1 VSSGARFRE
10 VLREVVA
17 VFLSPASRMSAQ
29 ASRVNQLVAEALG
42 LDVDQ
47 ARWRALAR
55 QVSPQ
60 DPLAARLRSV
70 GGAVDIGY
78 LDRALAADDIRRAI
92 AERQVPL
99 VLLDEARDEAIV
111 LSRNGD
117 ARVQARLIA
126 HEGSEETLDG
136 TPEALATA
144 VLRRIGVSPVPAL
157 APMGLR
163 PAMAERGDQAPHAA
177 IGVEA
182 SHHADVHRTPLQ
194 RTFALLERERREVLT
209 VFFYATLAG
218 ALSLILP
225 VAVGGIVQLV
235 QGRLF
240 LQPVVVL
247 IAFVILGTV
256 VGGVLQIGIL
266 KVVERIQQRVFA
278 RMALEFAFRVPRL
291 KYAASL
297 EANLPEQ
304 MNRLFEAVAIQK
316 GMQKLLV
323 DVPTALLT
331 VAFGLILLTLYSPW
345 FSIFAVVVVAI
356 LVLIVR
362 WTGPEGLETSIVES
376 KYKYKAV
383 HWLEELARAFH
394 AFKFA
399 GDSTLPVERMDDVIT
414 GYLKYRRKHFAVLVK
429 QTIALIGFKT
439 FITAAVLIL
448 GATLVQTNRLLLG
461 QFVAAEVVIVTVLA
475 GVEKLIGSL
484 ATVYDVL
491 TSVDKAGH
499 VADLPLEARGG
510 LAPIHATGVGIA
522 VETKDLRYRYPNA
535 RSASVDGVSVRIAP
549 GERVA
554 IMGVDGSGRST
565 LLKLLG
571 GLVDDYDGTIRF
583 DGVTLRD
590 LDRPALRARIGQ
602 MLSWTDLFDGTVE
615 ENIAVGRA
623 HITPRDVRQAL
634 DDLQLTDEVQ
644 QLAQGIQTELTNGG
658 RTLPAHLANKL
669 LVAQGIVGTPRL
681 VVLDDFFQNLEAAS
695 RTLIIRLL
703 TDRARPWTV
712 IAVSHD
718 PQLLAAFDRILVVHE
733 GKIVRDGTFASLR
746 NDPVCQMLLHDDR
759 AALVASYDRKPV
771 GA

>member
-1 VSSGARFRE
+1 
-10 VLREVVA
+10 
-17 VFLSPASRMSAQ
+17 MSAQ
-29 ASRVNQLVAEALG
+29 ASRVNQLVADGLG
-42 LDVDQ
+42 LEVDQ

-60 DPLAARLRSV
+60 DPLAGRLRSV
-70 GGAVDIGY
+70 GGAVDIGF
-78 LDRALAADDIRRAI
+78 LDRQLSAEDLRRAI

-111 LSRNGD
+111 LTRAAD

-126 HEGSEETLDG
+126 REGAEETLDG
-136 TPEALATA
+136 SPEALAA
-144 VLRRIGVSPVPAL
+144 AIVRRVGTSPIPAM

-163 PAMAERGDQAPHAA
+163 PAVAERGDHAPHAA
-177 IGVEA
+177 IGA
-182 SHHADVHRTPLQ
+182 DGHHGETHRTPLQ
-194 RTFALLERERREVLT
+194 RTFAMLERERREVLT
-209 VFFYATLAG
+209 IFFYATLAG

-225 VAVGGIVQLV
+225 LAVGGIVQLV

-247 IAFVILGTV
+247 IAFVILGTIV
-256 VGGVLQIGIL
+256 AGVLQIGIL

-291 KYAASL
+291 KYASSL
-297 EANLPEQ
+297 ESNLPEQ

-316 GMQKLLV
+316 GVQKLLV

-331 VAFGLILLTLYSPW
+331 VAFSLILLTLYSPW
-345 FSIFAVVVVAI
+345 FSIFAVVVVAL
-356 LVLIVR
+356 LVLIIRV
-362 WTGPEGLETSIVES
+362 TGPEGLETSIAES

-475 GVEKLIGSL
+475 GVEKLISSL

-510 LAPIHATGVGIA
+510 LAPIHAAGVGIA

-535 RSASVDGVSVRIAP
+535 RQASVDGVSVRIAP

-571 GLVDDYDGTIRF
+571 GLIDDYDGTIRF
-583 DGVTLRD
+583 DGITLRD

-623 HITPRDVRQAL
+623 HITPLDVRQAL
-634 DDLQLTDEVQ
+634 DDLQLTDEIQ
-644 QLAQGIQTELTNGG
+644 QLPQGIQTELTNGG

-695 RTLIIRLL
+695 RSLIIRLL

-718 PQLLAAFDRILVVHE
+718 PQLLAAFDRVLVVHD
-733 GKIVRDGTFASLR
+733 GKVVRDGSFATLR
-746 NDPVCQMLLHDDR
+746 TDPVCQMLLHDDR
-759 AALVASYDRKPV
+759 AALVASFDRPSA

>member
-1 VSSGARFRE
+1 MVCLGTFP
-10 VLREVVA
+10 
-17 VFLSPASRMSAQ
+17 SPALCMSAQ
-29 ASRVNQLVAEALG
+29 ASRVNQLIVEALG

-60 DPLAARLRSV
+60 DPLAGRLRSV

-78 LDRALAADDIRRAI
+78 LDRALVADDLRRAI

-99 VLLDEARDEAIV
+99 VLLDEAREEAIV
-111 LSRNGD
+111 LLRHGD
-117 ARVQARLIA
+117 NRVQARLVA
-126 HEGSEETLDG
+126 REGGEETLDG

-144 VLRRIGVSPVPAL
+144 LLRRVGVSPVPTL

-163 PAMAERGDQAPHAA
+163 PAVAERGDHAPHAA
-177 IGVEA
+177 IGAETD
-182 SHHADVHRTPLQ
+182 HQADVHRTPLQ

-225 VAVGGIVQLV
+225 LAVGGIVQLV

-247 IAFVILGTV
+247 IAFVILGTIV
-256 VGGVLQIGIL
+256 AGVLQIGIL

-291 KYAASL
+291 RYAASL
-297 EANLPEQ
+297 ESNLPEQ

-316 GMQKLLV
+316 GVQKLLV

-356 LVLIVR
+356 LSLIIR
-362 WTGPEGLETSIVES
+362 WTGPEGLQTSIVES

-429 QTIALIGFKT
+429 QTVALIGFKT

-510 LAPIHATGVGIA
+510 LAPIHAAGTGIA
-522 VETKDLRYRYPNA
+522 VETRDLRYRYPNA
-535 RSASVDGVSVRIAP
+535 RSASVDGVTVRIAP

-571 GLVDDYDGTIRF
+571 GLIDEYDGTIRF
-583 DGVTLRD
+583 DGITLRD
-590 LDRPALRARIGQ
+590 LDRPALRARVGQ

-615 ENIAVGRA
+615 ENVAVGRA

-634 DDLQLTDEVQ
+634 DDLQLTDEIQ
-644 QLAQGIQTELTNGG
+644 QLPQGIQTELTNGG
-658 RTLPAHLANKL
+658 RSLPAHLANKL

-695 RTLIIRLL
+695 RSLIIRLL

-718 PQLLAAFDRILVVHE
+718 PQLLAAFDRVLVVHD
-733 GKIVRDGTFASLR
+733 GQVVRDGAFETLR
-746 NDPVCQMLLHDDR
+746 HDPVCQMLLHDDR
-759 AALVASYDRKPV
+759 AALVASFDRQPA

>member
-1 VSSGARFRE
+1 
-10 VLREVVA
+10 
-17 VFLSPASRMSAQ
+17 MSAQ

-47 ARWRALAR
+47 ARWRALSR

-60 DPLAARLRSV
+60 DPLGSRLRSV

-78 LDRALAADDIRRAI
+78 LDRSLAADDIRRAI

-111 LSRNGD
+111 LTRSGD
-117 ARVQARLIA
+117 SRVQARLIA
-126 HEGSEETLDG
+126 REGSEETLDG

-144 VLRRIGVSPVPAL
+144 ILRRVVISPVPAL

-177 IGVEA
+177 IGAEPAQPVE
-182 SHHADVHRTPLQ
+182 VHRTPLQ

-225 VAVGGIVQLV
+225 LAVGGIVQLV

-256 VGGVLQIGIL
+256 VAGVLQIGIL

-297 EANLPEQ
+297 ESNLPEQ

-316 GMQKLLV
+316 GVQKLLV
-323 DVPTALLT
+323 DVPTAVLT

-356 LVLIVR
+356 LALIIR

-510 LAPIHATGVGIA
+510 LAPIHTPGVGIA

-583 DGVTLRD
+583 DGITLRD

-615 ENIAVGRA
+615 ENVAVGRA
-623 HITPRDVRQAL
+623 HITPLDVRQAL
-634 DDLQLTDEVQ
+634 DDLQLTDEIQ
-644 QLAQGIQTELTNGG
+644 QLSQGIQTELTNGG

-695 RTLIIRLL
+695 RSLIIRLL

-718 PQLLAAFDRILVVHE
+718 PQLLAAFDRVLVVHD
-733 GKIVRDGTFASLR
+733 GKIVRDGSFATLR

-759 AALVASYDRKPV
+759 AALVASLDRKPV

>member
-1 VSSGARFRE
+1 
-10 VLREVVA
+10 
-17 VFLSPASRMSAQ
+17 MSAQ
-29 ASRVNQLVAEALG
+29 ASRVNQLVADALG
-42 LDVDQ
+42 LEVDQ

-55 QVSPQ
+55 QVSSQ
-60 DPLAARLRSV
+60 DPLAGRLRSV

-78 LDRALAADDIRRAI
+78 LDRSLAADDIRRAI

-99 VLLDEARDEAIV
+99 VLLDEGRDEAIV
-111 LSRNGD
+111 LTRQGD
-117 ARVQARLIA
+117 ARVQARLIGR
-126 HEGSEETLDG
+126 EGTEETLDG
-136 TPEALATA
+136 TAEALTTA
-144 VLRRIGVSPVPAL
+144 LLRRIAISPVPAL

-163 PAMAERGDQAPHAA
+163 PAVAERGDQAPHAA
-177 IGVEA
+177 IGTESA
-182 SHHADVHRTPLQ
+182 HHADVHRTPLQ

-225 VAVGGIVQLV
+225 LAVGGIVQLV

-240 LQPVVVL
+240 LQPVIVL

-256 VGGVLQIGIL
+256 VAGVLQIGIL

-297 EANLPEQ
+297 ESNLPEQ

-356 LVLIVR
+356 LVVIVR
-362 WTGPEGLETSIVES
+362 VTGPEGLETSIVES

-414 GYLKYRRKHFAVLVK
+414 GYLKYRRKHFAVIVK
-429 QTIALIGFKT
+429 QTVALIGFKT

-522 VETKDLRYRYPNA
+522 IETKDLRYRYPNA

-571 GLVDDYDGTIRF
+571 GLMDDYDGTIRF
-583 DGVTLRD
+583 DGITLRD
-590 LDRPALRARIGQ
+590 LDRPALRARVGQ
-602 MLSWTDLFDGTVE
+602 MLSWTDLFDGTIE

-623 HITPRDVRQAL
+623 HLTPLDVRQAL
-634 DDLQLTDEVQ
+634 DDLQLTDEIQ
-644 QLAQGIQTELTNGG
+644 QLSQGIQTELTNGG

-669 LVAQGIVGTPRL
+669 LVAQGIVGAPRL

-695 RTLIIRLL
+695 RSLIIRLL

-718 PQLLAAFDRILVVHE
+718 PQLLAAFDRVLVVHD
-733 GKIVRDGTFASLR
+733 GKIVRDGSFATLR
-746 NDPVCQMLLHDDR
+746 SDPVCQMLLHDDR
-759 AALVASYDRKPV
+759 AALVASFDRSPA